1 MNQKIIA
8 TEIGNIIWKI
18 VRFVILLGLSY
29 ILVYPVLYMIS
40 MAVRPTSQVMD
51 PSVTWIPKSFTL
63 DQFKTAIDTMNY
75 FSAMTTTVTMGL
87 VSTVLQLI
95 SCSMVGYGFA
105 RFKFKSSGFWFTL
118 VMLTLIVP
126 ASAITIP
133 LYFQYRTFSIPI
145 ISPILDIFFNIKM
158 PDFLTVNMIDSWF
171 VFWLP
176 ALLAT
181 GLRSGLYVYIF
192 RQFYRNIPV
201 EIEEA
206 ALVDGAGFFK
216 TFYRIMVPNASG
228 SFLTVFLFSIVWYW
242 NDTFYSSNFI
252 TRKRT
257 LAKALSNLRGD
268 LGGGNDN
275 YNLSPKIMAGALLF
289 VAPML
294 IMYIFLQR
302 YFVQSV
308 ERTGIVG

>member
-105 RFKFKSSGFWFTL
+105 RFKFKSSGF
-118 VMLTLIVP
+118 
-126 ASAITIP
+126 
-133 LYFQYRTFSIPI
+133 
-145 ISPILDIFFNIKM
+145 
-158 PDFLTVNMIDSWF
+158 
-171 VFWLP
+171 
-176 ALLAT
+176 
-181 GLRSGLYVYIF
+181 
-192 RQFYRNIPV
+192 
-201 EIEEA
+201 
-206 ALVDGAGFFK
+206 
-216 TFYRIMVPNASG
+216 
-228 SFLTVFLFSIVWYW
+228 
-242 NDTFYSSNFI
+242 
-252 TRKRT
+252 
-257 LAKALSNLRGD
+257 
-268 LGGGNDN
+268 
-275 YNLSPKIMAGALLF
+275 
-289 VAPML
+289 
-294 IMYIFLQR
+294 
-302 YFVQSV
+302 
-308 ERTGIVG
+308 